1 MGYTVVAL
9 DPGRTTGHATGYIDD
24 GLMKISAGQTA
35 FSHIDLY
42 SNLRIVKPDFIV
54 CELFEFRAGTRARTK
69 VDLYPC
75 ELMGVVSLYG
85 QQSQEGAWTD
95 VEGIAVEVKECIVY
109 WQKPSAALGGFYTDA
124 KLKKDGLYKALKGGH
139 SNDAVRHLLQWYTFG
154 PGYKYNSAGYEPA

>member
-1 MGYTVVAL
+1 MKLELQESKTYTVVAL
-9 DPGRTTGHATGYIDD
+9 DPGRTTGHATGHINN
-24 GLMKISAGQTA
+24 GLLSISSGQTP
-35 FSHIDLY
+35 FDHIDLY
-42 SNLRIVKPDFIV
+42 SNLQLVKPDFIV

-85 QQSQEGAWTD
+85 QQND
-95 VEGIAVEVKECIVY
+95 CIVY
-109 WQKPSAALGGFYTDA
+109 WQKPSAALGGFYTDE

-154 PGYKYNSAGYEPA
+154 PGYRYNSVGYEPA